1 MQFKKIENTDVA
13 EQLTPLLHRAY
24 AADVKLGIHFA
35 ASSVTVEDVRKH
47 IESTPTFVLEDDD
60 GTIIATTLVRLPWSD
75 NPGPFGLPHLGWV
88 ATNPDYQQQG
98 FSKEII
104 NWVVTNYVQSTLH
117 TPAVTIGTAADHP
130 WLLSFYQSLGF
141 KVIDMTQKPNGPRA
155 AYLISIFDEHRTSLI
170 DDAYLKKALSRQTL
184 SVQSLRD

>member
-60 GTIIATTLVRLPWSD
+60 GTIIATTSVRLPWSD

-104 NWVVTNYVQSTLH
+104 NWVVTNYVQPALH
-117 TPAVTIGTAADHP
+117 TPAVTIGTAADRSCSQYCSHC
-130 WLLSFYQSLGF
+130 S
-141 KVIDMTQKPNGPRA
+141 PRCK
-155 AYLISIFDEHRTSLI
+155 ITSCVGVKNEIRKGLNSWV
-170 DDAYLKKALSRQTL
+170 Y
-184 SVQSLRD
+184 